1 MDNADDLYSSFLKYV
16 ESITIISILYIPNN
30 VLFFKK
36 THLKATTLNLLLL
49 ICHAFLI
56 SIHLFSIVFI
66 YAFFTEEKTP
76 GNYTFKFDSSIL
88 KIINLTKID
97 GNANS
102 LIFVILCYM

>member
-1 MDNADDLYSSFLKYV
+1 MTFTVVFLIYV
-16 ESITIISILYIPNN
+16 DSITIISILYIPHN

-56 SIHLFSIVFI
+56 SIHVYSIVLI
-66 YAFFTEEKTP
+66 YAFFFTEEKTP

-88 KIINLTKID
+88 NIINLTKID

-102 LIFVILCYM
+102 LLFVILCYM